1 MSLSLDERRRRRSR
15 PNMPFH
21 GFPHAG
27 EARDGSSSSHSALGG
42 IYHAAQTLGAVG
54 APSMRTNGPPSTE
67 ADALFA
73 ADSPAYTTP
82 RRDSDLAMSNPAS
95 FDSSRR
101 AFGRQPEELH
111 IPVSGPMAS
120 APRQQP
126 HHQFAAPPD
135 AANSNPPSL
144 NQPSSQYGTTTASN
158 ALPGALQPGNTSR
171 PPSLSTT
178 AAPSAGPALPQLPAP
193 SQPQPTT
200 VTINSRGHSRSSP
213 AGFDQQKYK
222 QYGNTAE
229 TSKYVSP
236 PGTGYQPHTPQG
248 AKYSPLGLADIRP
261 QGDSVL
267 ADVMMSPNS
276 YNNGGES
283 QVPTNSNYIAPWPIY
298 AVDWSKWPMAA
309 TGSSAGKIAIG
320 SYLED
325 SHNYV
330 RLPHSV
336 SEIRA
341 GQLTDDVPDSN
352 HRRPPDAA

>member
-1 MSLSLDERRRRRSR
+1 
-15 PNMPFH
+15 MPFH

-27 EARDGSSSSHSALGG
+27 EAQDGSSSSHSALGG
-42 IYHAAQTLGAVG
+42 MYHAAQTLGAVG

-73 ADSPAYTTP
+73 ADSSAYTTP
-82 RRDSDLAMSNPAS
+82 RRNSDLAMSNPAS

-126 HHQFAAPPD
+126 HHQFAALPD
-135 AANSNPPSL
+135 AANSNPPSI
-144 NQPSSQYGTTTASN
+144 NVQQSTPQHSQYGTTTSN

-171 PPSLSTT
+171 PPSLSTNT
-178 AAPSAGPALPQLPAP
+178 APSAVPTLPQLSTQ
-193 SQPQPTT
+193 SQQQPTT

-213 AGFDQQKYK
+213 AGFDQQKFK
-222 QYGNTAE
+222 QYGNTPE
-229 TSKYVSP
+229 NSKYVSP
-236 PGTGYQPHTPQG
+236 PSTGYQPHTPQG

-267 ADVMMSPNS
+267 ADVTMSPNS
-276 YNNGGES
+276 YNNGGEP

-309 TGSSAGKIAIG
+309 TGSFAGKIAIG

-330 RLPHSV
+330 RSPILYSRYV
-336 SEIRA
+336 
-341 GQLTDDVPDSN
+341 QTD
-352 HRRPPDAA
+352 